1 MHTPLQVTFRGLAHS
16 DELAT
21 HLQQRFERLERI
33 SNRIVSCHVVIGLE
47 SHHHH
52 GNRCRLSIH
61 LVLPE
66 HEILVNDAPQD
77 ERSFENATAKADRA
91 FDDAE
96 RQLEHWAGR
105 QRAHRHEHTDGPK

>member
-1 MHTPLQVTFRGLAHS
+1 MQTPLQVTFRGLAHS

-21 HLQQRFERLERI
+21 HIEQRFERLMRI
-33 SNRIVSCHVVIGLE
+33 CDRLVSCHVVIALE

-52 GNRCRLSIH
+52 GDRCRLSIH

-66 HEILVNDAPQD
+66 HEIVVDHPPKQ
-77 ERSFENATAKADRA
+77 ERNSENATAKTDRA

-96 RQLEHWAGR
+96 RQLEHWVGR
-105 QRAHRHEHTDGPK
+105 QRERRHEHTRGST